1 MNNFL
6 ITGPPR
12 CGKTTLILR
21 IIQDSSL
28 SDKVGGFI
36 TEEMREKGERVGF
49 KIVSLPD
56 NEEGLLARK
65 GFSSPFRVGKY
76 GVHLEDLEN
85 TGCAAIEDA
94 LRSEKAVVVD
104 EIGKMELFS
113 EKFKNTLLK
122 ALDSPLKVLASVM
135 ERKNEFVDRIKRR
148 PDVTVVRLD
157 RGNFEVVFREVQN
170 WFKTPDLSEKE
181 RKEP

>member
-12 CGKTTLILR
+12 CGKTTLLLR

-36 TEEMREKGERVGF
+36 TEEMREKGERIGF

-56 NEEGLLARK
+56 NEEGLLAKK

-85 TGCAAIEDA
+85 IGCTAIEDA

-113 EKFKNTLLK
+113 KKFKNTLLK
-122 ALDSPLKVLASVM
+122 ALDSPLKVLATVM
-135 ERKNEFVDRIKRR
+135 ERENEFADRIKRR
-148 PDVTVVRLD
+148 PDVALARLE
-157 RGNFEVVFREVQN
+157 RNNFETVLREVQS
-170 WFKTPDLSEKE
+170 WFKMPGLNEKE

>member
-1 MNNFL
+1 M

-21 IIQDSSL
+21 IIQDSFL

-36 TEEMREKGERVGF
+36 TEEVREKGERIGF
-49 KIVSLPD
+49 KIISLPD
-56 NEEGLLARK
+56 NKEGLLARK
-65 GFSSPFRVGKY
+65 DFSSPYRVGKY

-94 LRSEKAVVVD
+94 IRSEKAVIVD

-113 EKFKNTLLK
+113 EKFKNSLVK

-135 ERKNEFVDRIKRR
+135 ERKNEFANRIKRR
-148 PDVTVVRLD
+148 SDVTVARLD
-157 RGNFEVVFREVQN
+157 RSNFNVVVREVQS
-170 WFKTPDLSEKE
+170 WFKTPDLTEKE